1 MNFSSMAL
9 VLPGVQQT
17 GQNLRLKIL
26 KNEEKRLELEQ
37 KLRLMS
43 SKSSHSYQKRQIAH
57 IERYFQRLNQDS
69 QRAQQRNLQ
78 LIEDLSQAQDRLD
91 QLHFDAQHLID
102 LKNQYCHYL
111 ESHYPKWQRPI
122 SIKPPIDDYTRLADQ
137 IHLDS
142 SGNLRQVQQSYDG
155 DSSML
160 IKHYQDQLK
169 TNSPINKD
177 EQSMSESMAYS
188 NVKRTG
194 SLRMD
199 LTRQGLSFLLDY
211 LEREFREAIDKKKFY
226 RVDPP
231 TITQK
236 RTILDLANRQQ
247 SNELKDHDSTMISMI
262 ILDQLPSTI
271 RRTTVHQCLLTE
283 DILSMNIQDLDKNI
297 IAHMIPEQDRQLWLR
312 LIDHLSQLL
321 KNHIMNISTI
331 IDKFS
336 LAFLPA
342 NILYIQ
348 DKAKSLFKHILEKL
362 AGTQTSS
369 SDDETSSSKK
379 QINNQLSSSSS
390 WMKKLR
396 NGSAFD
402 DNDDDSTSSTSTM
415 KINNRSATKPNDDSD
430 QDFFE

>member
-1 MNFSSMAL
+1 MNFSSVAP
-9 VLPGVQQT
+9 VLNDA

-26 KNEEKRLELEQ
+26 RNEEKRLELEQ
-37 KLRLMS
+37 KLRSMS
-43 SKSSHSYQKRQIAH
+43 SKSTRSYQKRQIEH

-69 QRAQQRNLQ
+69 HRAQTRNLQ
-78 LIEDLSQAQDRLD
+78 LIEDLTRAQENLDR
-91 QLHFDAQHLID
+91 LHFDVQHLVD
-102 LKNQYCHYL
+102 LKNQYCSYL
-111 ESHYPKWQRPI
+111 ESHYPNWQRPVM
-122 SIKPPIDDYTRLADQ
+122 SVKPAIDNYTRLAEE
-137 IHLDS
+137 IRLDT
-142 SGNLRQVQQSYDG
+142 SGNLRQVQQSYDA

-160 IKHYQDQLK
+160 IKHYQDHLQVI
-169 TNSPINKD
+169 SAVNKD
-177 EQSMSESMAYS
+177 EPSISESINS

-199 LTRQGLSFLLDY
+199 LTRQGLVFLLDY
-211 LEREFREAIDKKKFY
+211 LEREFRDAIDKKKFY

-231 TITQK
+231 TISQK

-247 SNELKDHDSTMISMI
+247 LNDLKDHDSTMISMV

-283 DILSMNIQDLDKNI
+283 DILSMNIQDLDRNL
-297 IAHMIPEQDRQLWLR
+297 IAQMIPEQDRHLWLR
-312 LIDHLSQLL
+312 LIDHFSQLL

-331 IDKFS
+331 ITKFS

-342 NILYIQ
+342 NILYTH

-362 AGTQTSS
+362 VGTQTSS

-379 QINNQLSSSSS
+379 QQQQQIINKSSSSS
-390 WMKKLR
+390 WMKKLT
-396 NGSAFD
+396 NGSAF
-402 DNDDDSTSSTSTM
+402 NDDDDDDDESTIKSP
-415 KINNRSATKPNDDSD
+415 NRSSAKPNDDSD

>member
-1 MNFSSMAL
+1 
-9 VLPGVQQT
+9 
-17 GQNLRLKIL
+17 
-26 KNEEKRLELEQ
+26 
-37 KLRLMS
+37 
-43 SKSSHSYQKRQIAH
+43 
-57 IERYFQRLNQDS
+57 
-69 QRAQQRNLQ
+69 
-78 LIEDLSQAQDRLD
+78 
-91 QLHFDAQHLID
+91 
-102 LKNQYCHYL
+102 
-111 ESHYPKWQRPI
+111 
-122 SIKPPIDDYTRLADQ
+122 
-137 IHLDS
+137 
-142 SGNLRQVQQSYDG
+142 
-155 DSSML
+155 
-160 IKHYQDQLK
+160 
-169 TNSPINKD
+169 
-177 EQSMSESMAYS
+177 
-188 NVKRTG
+188 
-194 SLRMD
+194 
-199 LTRQGLSFLLDY
+199 
-211 LEREFREAIDKKKFY
+211 
-226 RVDPP
+226 
-231 TITQK
+231 
-236 RTILDLANRQQ
+236 
-247 SNELKDHDSTMISMI
+247 MI

-331 IDKFS
+331 INKFS